1 MKKLIYFALVL
12 PMAMLV
18 IACGEKTKSNPEGL
32 VNTDGRDERYGSLP

>member
-18 IACGEKTKSNPEGL
+18 IACGEKTKSNPEG
-32 VNTDGRDERYGSLP
+32 

>member
-18 IACGEKTKSNPEGL
+18 IACGEKTKSNPE
-32 VNTDGRDERYGSLP
+32 ER

>member
-18 IACGEKTKSNPEGL
+18 IACGEKTKEL
-32 VNTDGRDERYGSLP
+32 LCQRRWQR

>member
-18 IACGEKTKSNPEGL
+18 IACGEKTKSNPE
-32 VNTDGRDERYGSLP
+32 DGRDERYGSLP

>member
-18 IACGEKTKSNPEGL
+18 IACGEKTKSNPEVL
-32 VNTDGRDERYGSLP
+32 CQRRWQR

>member
-18 IACGEKTKSNPEGL
+18 IACGEKTKSNPE
-32 VNTDGRDERYGSLP
+32 ERARYRRHSPS

>member
-18 IACGEKTKSNPEGL
+18 IACGEKTKSNPEG
-32 VNTDGRDERYGSLP
+32 RWQR

>member
-18 IACGEKTKSNPEGL
+18 IACGEKTKSNPEA
-32 VNTDGRDERYGSLP
+32 DSRYGSLP

>member
-18 IACGEKTKSNPEGL
+18 IACGEKTKSNPEA
-32 VNTDGRDERYGSLP
+32 DSRRDERYGSLP